1 MQQTKLNPV
10 NLLEMLH
17 LQASINAKV
26 NPDWLNAGY
35 PWLRAAMLEAAEAM
49 EHHGWKWWKAQTCD
63 MPQLQMELVDIWHF
77 ALSHY
82 LADNA
87 GDSKAAAKR
96 LTVVKQPADREFV
109 TVINFDGE
117 LFSINQLNVLDKL
130 QLLIGLTSMH
140 DFSVDLFQALLT
152 DCGMTWD
159 DLYAQYVGKNVL
171 NFFRQDNGY
180 KEGTYIKIWGD
191 VEDNVVLAECLKTIS
206 PDTPNF
212 AAELYKALAAAYTAA
227 VYKTTEPSAIA

>member
-10 NLLEMLH
+10 NLMEMLH

-77 ALSHY
+77 VLSHY

-87 GDSKAAAKR
+87 GDFKAAAIR
-96 LTVVKQPADREFV
+96 LKPESELAATEL
-109 TVINFDGE
+109 VISFGRGPYRLSALE
-117 LFSINQLNVLDKL
+117 TLDKL
-130 QLLIGLTSMH
+130 QLFITLASVGE
-140 DFSVDLFQALLT
+140 FSAGLFQALLT

-171 NFFRQDNGY
+171 NFFRQDHGY
-180 KEGTYIKIWGD
+180 KEGTYVKIWGD

-212 AAELYKALAAAYTAA
+212 SAELYRALAAAYNTAVHSTA
-227 VYKTTEPSAIA
+227 EPSAIA